1 MVKIFSYVAGN
12 TLDSHEE
19 ILKKLKKRGATIEP
33 NQENCDYTII
43 FCPIVSRFE
52 TDIQSAL
59 STMPGSSSVIL
70 VAMHHTYDPNY
81 PLPGKRNL
89 DNTAVRG
96 LLEFLFFEKKGLLK
110 CSCNSMAKKAL
121 YKKLGLPRWPYQLK
135 K

>member
-1 MVKIFSYVAGN
+1 MN
-12 TLDSHEE
+12 TNMGRLGMTSSDMKQVLNRR
-19 ILKKLKKRGATIEP
+19 I
-33 NQENCDYTII
+33 QC
-43 FCPIVSRFE
+43 RFE

-70 VAMHHTYDPNY
+70 VAMHYTYDPNY
-81 PLPGKRNL
+81 TLPGKRNL

-110 CSCNSMAKKAL
+110 CSCNSKAKKAL

-135 K
+135 KLRS